1 VLAGFDELL
10 GFAQSLSVDEH
21 NLLLFRCWVEE
32 VAIHNERFK
41 SIYPCF
47 PTRSAVHSESVET
60 RIPVIQLRGDSG
72 PTRFHFHREVHAY
85 DGTQSL
91 RYRTVVSVADRFGLF
106 SGIRCCSR
114 HQSPDSWPGVGN
126 VHSRVC
132 RYL

>member
-47 PTRSAVHSESVET
+47 PTRSAVHRESVET

-91 RYRTVVSVADRFGLF
+91 RYRTVVSVADRFGL
-106 SGIRCCSR
+106 
-114 HQSPDSWPGVGN
+114 
-126 VHSRVC
+126 
-132 RYL
+132 